1 MTKIIAFSG
10 RKQSG
15 KNTSAHFVY
24 GLYLAG
30 TGQFKDVGLSNEGL
44 IEVVKQ
50 DDTLITFEPLKY
62 YLGIGEIDPEVMDI
76 VNAISPVIKI
86 YSFADSLKN
95 DICMNILGLSY
106 EQCYGSDEE
115 KNKPTHIRWENMPG
129 IITPHSATYLYG
141 KYELEFSTEDL
152 LDFGL
157 TVHESGPMTSRE
169 IMEYVGTNIFRKI
182 YNDSWDGA
190 TMSKIER
197 EKPTFAMITDT
208 RFGNEV
214 MSVKKK
220 NGKVIRLTRNPI
232 DSDSEPE
239 TALDKE
245 NFDWNNFDHIIDN
258 ENLSI
263 GEQCDVLYPIIL
275 EIINAS

>member
-50 DDTLITFEPLKY
+50 DDTLVTFEPLKY

-86 YSFADSLKN
+86 YSFADALKN

-106 EQCYGSDEE
+106 EQCYGSDEQ

-129 IITPHSATYLYG
+129 VICPPNYVECGNSDYSDINLNQI
-141 KYELEFSTEDL
+141 
-152 LDFGL
+152 GL
-157 TVHESGPMTSRE
+157 IEHQSGPMTARE
-169 IMEYVGTNIFRKI
+169 VMEYVGTNIFRKM
-182 YNDSWDGA
+182 YGDSWDNA
-190 TMSKIER
+190 TMSKIEK

-214 MSVKKK
+214 MSVKKR
-220 NGKVIRLTRNPI
+220 NGKVIRLTRNPVN
-232 DSDSEPE
+232 SNSEPE

-245 NFDWNNFDHIIDN
+245 NFDWNNFDHIVDN
-258 ENLSI
+258 ENLNIS
-263 GEQCDVLYPIIL
+263 EQCDALYPIIL

>member
-50 DDTLITFEPLKY
+50 DDTLVTFEPLKY

-86 YSFADSLKN
+86 YSFADALKN

-106 EQCYGSDEE
+106 EQCYGSEE
-115 KNKPTHIRWENMPG
+115 QKNKPTHIRWENMPG
-129 IITPHSATYLYG
+129 IQTKDRNPSFEIIGL
-141 KYELEFSTEDL
+141 
-152 LDFGL
+152 FGENNYH
-157 TVHESGPMTSRE
+157 TKGPMTARE
-169 IMEYVGTNIFRKI
+169 VMEYVGTNIFRKM
-182 YNDSWDGA
+182 YGDSWDNA
-190 TMSKIER
+190 TMSKIEK

-214 MSVKKK
+214 MSVKKR
-220 NGKVIRLTRNPI
+220 NGKVIRVTRNPVN
-232 DSDSEPE
+232 SNSEPE

-245 NFDWNNFDHIIDN
+245 NFDWNNFDYVVDN

-263 GEQCDVLYPIIL
+263 SEQCDALYPIIL

>member
-15 KNTSAHFVY
+15 KNTSAYFVY

-50 DDTLITFEPLKY
+50 DDTLVTFEPLKY
-62 YLGIGEIDPEVMDI
+62 YLGIGEIDTEVMDI

-86 YSFADSLKN
+86 YSFADALKN
-95 DICMNILGLSY
+95 DVCMNILGLSY
-106 EQCYGSDEE
+106 EQCYGSDEQ
-115 KNKPTHIRWENMPG
+115 KNKPTHIRWENIPG
-129 IITPHSATYLYG
+129 VT
-141 KYELEFSTEDL
+141 TESDEDSDNL
-152 LDFGL
+152 LF
-157 TVHESGPMTSRE
+157 HQSGPMTARE
-169 IMEYVGTNIFRKI
+169 VMEYVGTNIFRKM
-182 YNDSWDGA
+182 YGDSWDNA
-190 TMSKIER
+190 TMSKIEK

-214 MSVKKK
+214 MSVKKR
-220 NGKVIRLTRNPI
+220 NGKVIRLTRNPVN
-232 DSDSEPE
+232 SNSEPE

-245 NFDWNNFDHIIDN
+245 NFDWNNFDHIVDN
-258 ENLSI
+258 ENLNIS
-263 GEQCDVLYPIIL
+263 EQCDALYPIIL